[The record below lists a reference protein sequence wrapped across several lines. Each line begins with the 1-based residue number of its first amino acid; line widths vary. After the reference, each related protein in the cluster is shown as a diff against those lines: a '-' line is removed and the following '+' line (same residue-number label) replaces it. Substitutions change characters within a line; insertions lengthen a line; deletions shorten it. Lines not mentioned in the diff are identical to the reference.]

1 MAEIQQFNLGQLLG
15 QAEAIKGARR
25 QNQLAEMLAPIQQQS
40 AQLGLQQARL
50 GQMQKVA
57 NGALAMMGSNW
68 QDPEVWN
75 RAITMAEQQG
85 ADVRPLRGQPTEEG
99 YRLIQAYASGNQQ
112 AMDAATRN
120 FQFLTEGM
128 SEEDRLNA
136 RRIQLG
142 LQPRAVGSAAQTIA
156 DTGKTEDV
164 AESEAVI
171 AGSKAG
177 AAEGAKLQQQSR
189 YLPEIKARVKQAEVE
204 GQARGE
210 AVNTLRQTEASMP
223 VLREAVAEL
232 KELAPIATST
242 IGGKIFDE
250 AVKQTG
256 FGSTEGATARAKFV
270 AIVDNQV
277 LPLLRQTFGA
287 AFTVKEGE
295 WLRATFGDPDSTP
308 EQKMAQLDAFIAQKE
323 RNIRA
328 GRAELD
334 VIGSL
339 GVGNQSQQSGATN
352 APTPAAAPAGGV
364 RFLGFE

>member
-1 MAEIQQFNLGQLLG
+1 MAEIQNFNLGQLLG

-25 QNQLAEMLAPIQQQS
+25 QNQLGELLAPIQQQS
-40 AQLGLQQARL
+40 AQLGLDQARL
-50 GQMQKVA
+50 GQTQQLAK
-57 NGALAMMGSNW
+57 GALAMMGGNW

-85 ADVRPLRGQPTEEG
+85 ADVRPLKGQPTEEG
-99 YRLIQAYASGNQQ
+99 YRLIQAYASGDQQ

-128 SEEDRLNA
+128 TEEERLKA

-142 LQPRAVGSAAQTIA
+142 LDPRAQGSGALTIA
-156 DTGKTEDV
+156 TTPGATNVV
-164 AESEAVI
+164 AASEAEI

-177 AAEGAKLQQQSR
+177 ASEEAKLQQQNK
-189 YLPEIKARVKQAEVE
+189 YLPMIREKVKQAEVE

-210 AVNTLRQTEASMP
+210 AMNTLRQTEASMP
-223 VLREAVAEL
+223 VLREAVEEL
-232 KELAPIATST
+232 RELAPIATST

-256 FGSTEGATARAKFV
+256 FGSTEGATARAKFI

-287 AFTVKEGE
+287 AFTVAEGE
-295 WLRATFGDPDSTP
+295 WLRATFGDPDATP

-334 VIGSL
+334 VIGNL
-339 GVGNQSQQSGATN
+339 GGGNQNQQSGATN
-352 APTPAAAPAGGV
+352 TPTQAQPAGGV